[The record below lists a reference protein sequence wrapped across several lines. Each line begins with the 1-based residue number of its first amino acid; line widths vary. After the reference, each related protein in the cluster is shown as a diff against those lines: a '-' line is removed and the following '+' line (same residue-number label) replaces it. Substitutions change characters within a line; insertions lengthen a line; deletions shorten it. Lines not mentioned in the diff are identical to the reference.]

1 MKNDKQPWLVQRPG
15 SKIWLIRFTDE
26 SGGTRQKSTGTTNK
40 REAERQLGA
49 FAADLAAE
57 RYETPNNLT
66 WSAFRRKYDEEHLA
80 SLAAKTRLKSDTVL
94 DAVEHILNP
103 QRLRDLKA
111 ERISKLQAELRKRGL
126 AESTIAGYLAHLRA
140 ALSWAVDMG
149 LLHRIPTIQK
159 PKRAKTSKVMK
170 GRPITKAEFEQML
183 AAVAAIV
190 GEDAAASWQQY
201 LRGLYLSG
209 LRLAESLELF
219 WDNDAKLC
227 IVLESGE
234 AYVRVPAELE
244 KGNKDRLLPLA
255 PDFADFLVS
264 TPERERVGRVFKLKA
279 QKRHGD
285 RLTADRVTRIV
296 AAVGR
301 KAGVLVDQGRNKFAS
316 AHDLRRSFGERW
328 AARLMPQALMELMRH
343 ESIDTTLRYYVGRN
357 AKRTSKL
364 MREAYNQEQQNSG
377 EKPQRD
383 TLRDTPSPED
393 DNAEK

>member
-1 MKNDKQPWLVQRPG
+1 V
-15 SKIWLIRFTDE
+15 LIEF
-26 SGGTRQKSTGTTNK
+26 
-40 REAERQLGA
+40 
-49 FAADLAAE
+49 
-57 RYETPNNLT
+57 
-66 WSAFRRKYDEEHLA
+66 
-80 SLAAKTRLKSDTVL
+80 VL
-94 DAVEHILNP
+94 DAVEQILNP

-111 ERISKLQAELRKRGL
+111 DRISKLQAELRKRGL

-159 PKRAKTSKVMK
+159 PKRAKSSKVMK

-190 GEDAAASWQQY
+190 GEDAAPSWQYY
-201 LRGLYLSG
+201 LYGLYLSG

-219 WDNDAKLC
+219 WDNDARLC

-264 TPERERVGRVFKLKA
+264 TPEHERVGRVFKLKA

-296 AAVGR
+296 AAIGR
-301 KAGVLVDQGRNKFAS
+301 KAGVIVDQGRKKFAS

-364 MREAYNQEQQNSG
+364 MREAYNREQQNSG

-383 TLRDTPSPED
+383 TPSAED